1 MQAAKPDEKV
11 ADAGKSASTG
21 APSSGTSAM
30 PGSSDDSVIKGS
42 VIMALNTDPKLKAAD
57 IKVKAKEG
65 TVTLSGSVDTNDMRM
80 HAHQIA
86 AATPGVTNVVDNLSV
101 KNAG

>member
-42 VIMALNTDPKLKAAD
+42 VIMASHGSEA
-57 IKVKAKEG
+57 EG
-65 TVTLSGSVDTNDMRM
+65 GGYQGQSEGGHG
-80 HAHQIA
+80 HA
-86 AATPGVTNVVDNLSV
+86 VRYR
-101 KNAG
+101 